1 MNQKIDL
8 HIGEL
13 ILRDVP
19 YALRHHVAA
28 AIERELTR
36 LLSEQ
41 PPSLAQGAHIPQ
53 IDIGNVQFA
62 PDARPDAI
70 GAQIAQHIY
79 GSLASKQGLHP
90 VEESQ

>member
-19 YALRHHVAA
+19 YALRHRIAA
-28 AIERELTR
+28 AVEHELGR

-41 PPSLAQGAHIPQ
+41 ALPPSIIQGGHIPQ
-53 IDIGNVQFA
+53 IDIGTMQLA
-62 PDARPDAI
+62 PDAKPDDI
-70 GAQIAQHIY
+70 GAQIAQSVY
-79 GSLASKQGLHP
+79 GNLSANKS
-90 VEESQ
+90 

>member
-19 YALRHHVAA
+19 YALRHRIAA
-28 AIERELTR
+28 AVEQELAR

-41 PPSLAQGAHIPQ
+41 ELPPSMAQDRHILQ
-53 IDIGNVQFA
+53 IDTGTMQLA
-62 PDARPDAI
+62 PDAKPDAI
-70 GAQIAQHIY
+70 GTQIAQSVY
-79 GSLASKQGLHP
+79 DSL
-90 VEESQ
+90 VNTE